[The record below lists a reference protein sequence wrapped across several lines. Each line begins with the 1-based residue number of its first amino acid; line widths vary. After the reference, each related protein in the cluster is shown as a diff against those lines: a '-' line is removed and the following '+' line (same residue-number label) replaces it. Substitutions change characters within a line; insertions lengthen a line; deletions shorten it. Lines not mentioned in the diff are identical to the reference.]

1 MHRLL
6 RVVLAS
12 SCLIGVVAAA
22 TPAPA
27 CDCGG
32 LELAQALA
40 RADAVFEGQV
50 TDVAPNRVATL
61 AVGRAFKGAPG
72 TRAVVG
78 GGGSS
83 CDYAFAK
90 GERYLV
96 FARAGQGGTW
106 TTSICTRTAKVTDP
120 SAKKDLAALS
130 K

>member
-1 MHRLL
+1 MPRLL
-6 RVVLAS
+6 RALLAS
-12 SCLIGVVAAA
+12 SVLVGLVVASK
-22 TPAPA
+22 PAPA

-32 LELAQALA
+32 LDLDRALA

-50 TDVAPNRVATL
+50 TDVAPDRVATL
-61 AVGRAFKGAPG
+61 AVGRAFKGKPG

-78 GGGSS
+78 GTGSN
-83 CDYAFAK
+83 CDYFFTK

-106 TTSICTRTAKVTDP
+106 TTSICTRTANVADP